1 MSESEG
7 SGPQRRR
14 ESERREAEDDVEVTI
29 RTPRSAAG
37 WMPMVGMLVL
47 GATGG
52 GGLVGVFHP
61 SAGLSQKVDD
71 IDKKLDLL
79 IHDENENTGKVADH
93 ERRIQTIEL
102 RLAAMGVK
110 P

>member
-14 ESERREAEDDVEVTI
+14 EVEGDVEVTI
-29 RTPRSAAG
+29 RTPRLAG
-37 WMPMVGMLVL
+37 WAPMIGMLLV

-61 SAGLSQKVDD
+61 ANGLSQKIEG
-71 IDKKLDLL
+71 IDRKLDLL
-79 IHDENENTGKVADH
+79 IHDEGEYKVALADH
-93 ERRIQTIEL
+93 ESRIKAIEL
-102 RLAAMGVK
+102 KLAAMGVK